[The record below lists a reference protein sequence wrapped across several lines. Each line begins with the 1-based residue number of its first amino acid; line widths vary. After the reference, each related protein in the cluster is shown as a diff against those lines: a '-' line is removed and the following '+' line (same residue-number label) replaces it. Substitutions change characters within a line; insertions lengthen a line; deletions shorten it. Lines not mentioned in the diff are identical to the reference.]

1 MVDHHFQAGVQG
13 RFFGC
18 THSLFAFY
26 ILLRC
31 IAAIPSF
38 FNALRASGAGAGIL
52 GLHLHGRL
60 LSPRLTGLV
69 QSHCGKGFLLSRYT
83 CDTRV
88 LHMEN
93 YRTDLMVSCSS
104 DM

>member
-1 MVDHHFQAGVQG
+1 
-13 RFFGC
+13 
-18 THSLFAFY
+18 
-26 ILLRC
+26 
-31 IAAIPSF
+31 
-38 FNALRASGAGAGIL
+38 LRASGAGAGIL

-88 LHMEN
+88 LHMEI
-93 YRTDLMVSCSS
+93 TEQI
-104 DM
+104 